1 MQKPVIRDWVMLAV
15 FVTAAIG
22 LLLFH
27 RGPAQAAQSRESS
40 VQNEQV
46 SAAAVVR
53 NVSLSARPAAPK
65 LLAMAPDFSLEGLD
79 GVTHS
84 LSDYRGKPVV
94 LNFWAS
100 WCGPCRAEASAL
112 VKTAAQYKD
121 KATVVAVNLTASDDE
136 SAARSFASDQ
146 RFAFPVLLDRLGTV
160 GELYRIRPIP
170 TTLFIDAQG
179 VVADEA
185 LGALGEEEFARRI
198 EALLKPADR
207 G

>member
-1 MQKPVIRDWVMLAV
+1 MHKQVIRDWAMLAV

-22 LLLFH
+22 LLLLH
-27 RGPAQAAQSRESS
+27 RGPALGRESPAS
-40 VQNEQV
+40 GTHARED
-46 SAAAVVR
+46 AAVR
-53 NVSLSARPAAPK
+53 NVSVSARPAAPK

-79 GVTHS
+79 GATHS

-100 WCGPCRAEASAL
+100 WCGPCREEAAAL
-112 VKTAAQYKD
+112 VKTAARYKEQ
-121 KATVVAVNLTASDDE
+121 ATVVAVNLTASDDE
-136 SAARSFASDQ
+136 AAARSFATDQ
-146 RFAFPVLLDRLGTV
+146 RFSFPVLLDRLGTV

-185 LGALGEEEFARRI
+185 LGALDEEAFARRI
-198 EALLKPADR
+198 EALLKPAD
-207 G
+207 